1 MYIQTNFTF
10 SAFFVGGLESLVV
23 KKQVINFAFKKKFS
37 ANILVNFMERNCQLS
52 SSPAKPSLRN
62 SGDRMGNARFHT
74 KTQMP
79 YLFLAISHKK
89 KPTSFLKNVFLVKLK

>member
-1 MYIQTNFTF
+1 
-10 SAFFVGGLESLVV
+10 
-23 KKQVINFAFKKKFS
+23 
-37 ANILVNFMERNCQLS
+37 MERNCQLS

-89 KPTSFLKNVFLVKLK
+89 TTSFLKNVFWSNSNKHYQQKLVGFLKSHNNDKIMQIILLQYLKIFFVTL